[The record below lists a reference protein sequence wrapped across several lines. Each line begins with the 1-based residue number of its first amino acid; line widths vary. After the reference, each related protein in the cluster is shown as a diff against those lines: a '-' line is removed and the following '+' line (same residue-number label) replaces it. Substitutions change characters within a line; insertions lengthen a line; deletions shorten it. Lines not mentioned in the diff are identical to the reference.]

1 MSELY
6 KRHNYTNKYTELII
20 GNDIYEYD
28 IRSAGFNL
36 IKHYKLLDKDK
47 IDYLETLSKKKRQI
61 QIGLLC
67 RSDKA
72 LRDNLNE
79 AFIAIRKLFF
89 QANNIEDDD
98 VLSIKKDAIFVLK
111 PCFNTEF
118 NEIEFVNKNKYTS
131 FLYIDRKEVYASKEV
146 LHVKGIH
153 DEKIALHAKGMCEIL
168 YETLMLLETL
178 NEKLLREFLVTVTDL
193 YKRRELPIEYYREFT
208 SESYYRYIDKEGI
221 FFETIN
227 DVNMVDIRYNYLNI
241 LVALQNILI

>member
-28 IRSAGFNL
+28 IKSAGFNL
-36 IKHYKLLDKDK
+36 IKRFKLLNSDK
-47 IDYLETLSKKKRQI
+47 IDFIESLPKKKRQI
-61 QIGLLC
+61 TIGLLS

-79 AFIAIRKLFF
+79 AFVNIRKEFF
-89 QANNIEDDD
+89 EANNIQDDD
-98 VLSIKKDAIFVLK
+98 ILSIKKDAIFTLK
-111 PCFNTEF
+111 PCMNVQFDNV
-118 NEIEFVNKNKYTS
+118 EFVKKNTYTS
-131 FLYIDRKEVYASKEV
+131 FLYIDKKEVYASRNV

-153 DEKIALHAKGMCEIL
+153 DSKITLHEKGMCEIL
-168 YETLMLLETL
+168 HETLMLLENMNSKIL
-178 NEKLLREFLVTVTDL
+178 KEFLVTVSDM

-208 SESYYRYIDKEGI
+208 ADSYYRFIEDPTV

-241 LVALQNILI
+241 LVALQNIII